1 MVPVRRWYHILAY
14 FEELLEEQNQR
25 YWDNCLFVCIG
36 DCDGFL
42 SSFGEAR
49 KYEMGLLWK
58 IVCSA
63 ILKKQKTN
71 KNKNHIIWKFWW
83 EPFFFF
89 FNLYAMAC
97 STILCLCID
106 KRPRPDRNRL
116 QMCTAS
122 TFFSTILIPS
132 YLSMFAYLYLLH
144 ACICNWLWI
153 RICFLVIS
161 HKENCL
167 KIQKLSETFCS
178 SEPHEGTWVKCHAS
192 KMWLCQQ
199 SLALP
204 ARLVLDQMPID
215 INWPKDF
222 WPIASLW
229 QEPRV
234 WPSSPADKISP
245 NRPPSVSKMK
255 FRPYR
260 TFLLQINESCAN
272 LSI

>member
-1 MVPVRRWYHILAY
+1 MWDKLACLLFPPSSPPHPSRHIWAHFFRR
-14 FEELLEEQNQR
+14 
-25 YWDNCLFVCIG
+25 
-36 DCDGFL
+36 
-42 SSFGEAR
+42 AR
-49 KYEMGLLWK
+49 
-58 IVCSA
+58 
-63 ILKKQKTN
+63 
-71 KNKNHIIWKFWW
+71 
-83 EPFFFF
+83 
-89 FNLYAMAC
+89 
-97 STILCLCID
+97 ID
-106 KRPRPDRNRL
+106 ENW
-116 QMCTAS
+116 
-122 TFFSTILIPS
+122 
-132 YLSMFAYLYLLH
+132 LLH
-144 ACICNWLWI
+144 
-153 RICFLVIS
+153 FLVIS

-234 WPSSPADKISP
+234 WPSSPAHKISA

-272 LSI
+272 LRI

>member
-1 MVPVRRWYHILAY
+1 MVPVRRWYNILAY

-25 YWDNCLFVCIG
+25 YWDNCFFVCIG

-58 IVCSA
+58 MVCSA
-63 ILKKQKTN
+63 ILKKVPD
-71 KNKNHIIWKFWW
+71 KNHIIWNFWW

-132 YLSMFAYLYLLH
+132 YLSMFANLYLLR

-153 RICFLVIS
+153 QMCPRPSESGCRISDGPQL
-161 HKENCL
+161 KEQCL
-167 KIQKLSETFCS
+167 KGVVF
-178 SEPHEGTWVKCHAS
+178 
-192 KMWLCQQ
+192 
-199 SLALP
+199 
-204 ARLVLDQMPID
+204 RLI
-215 INWPKDF
+215 
-222 WPIASLW
+222 
-229 QEPRV
+229 
-234 WPSSPADKISP
+234 SSPIYM
-245 NRPPSVSKMK
+245 N
-255 FRPYR
+255 
-260 TFLLQINESCAN
+260 
-272 LSI
+272 